1 MLSKN
6 GKRSKIYIVTKLLQL
21 LSDQGSRRSR
31 MNSKSVSFLSIHFS
45 KNLQKRRMNMEQEEI
60 DAIERL
66 ILQIPR
72 AERQKLRDRI
82 FGVPKKKRTWIEFP
96 KVTIRYQGAAGLCTT
111 KKAALQHLGEILL
124 LDIEKKS
131 SSTIKA
137 HVVEALATLAEL
149 EDNIAEKKATL
160 MRAARIVLEEDR
172 LRLFNKVA
180 SLAAIT

>member
-1 MLSKN
+1 M
-6 GKRSKIYIVTKLLQL
+6 G
-21 LSDQGSRRSR
+21 
-31 MNSKSVSFLSIHFS
+31 
-45 KNLQKRRMNMEQEEI
+45 QEEKEE
-60 DAIERL
+60 IERL
-66 ILQIPR
+66 LLQISK

-82 FGVPKKKRTWIEFP
+82 FGVPKKKKTWIDFP
-96 KVTIRYQGAAGLCTT
+96 RVTVRYQGAAGLCTT

-137 HVVEALATLAEL
+137 HVVEALGTLAEL
-149 EDNIAEKKATL
+149 EDNAAEKKATL
-160 MRAARIVLEEDR
+160 MRAAKIVLEEDR